1 MTLLF
6 PSFRQLQLWQST
18 PSFHTS
24 TLLLCLPG
32 PNHCHPKWLKP
43 LHSQVNQP
51 FKGAARHQPYCAL
64 KSPWMVDSIVNF
76 WRWLYVSLNG
86 NKVFLHARPTTSPL
100 WRKPTMS
107 PLLVWLLMDANDAFG
122 YGEQWLHRDLTFSIS
137 AAGQS
142 VVSDLDGEPFWALP
156 RRVRET
162 LSALRGSGLMLR
174 VSERD
179 GQINRAHTLS
189 LGFNRPSV

>member
-64 KSPWMVDSIVNF
+64 KSPWMVNSIVNF
-76 WRWLYVSLNG
+76 WRWLGDYMCPWNG
-86 NKVFLHARPTTSPL
+86 NKVFLHAWPTTSSL

-122 YGEQWLHRDLTFSIS
+122 YGEQLLHRDWTFSIS

-142 VVSDLDGEPFWALP
+142 VVSDLDGELFWALP

-162 LSALRGSGLMLR
+162 LSALRGSGLMLSLR
-174 VSERD
+174 VWWTNQQGS
-179 GQINRAHTLS
+179 HTVS
-189 LGFNRPSV
+189 RFQ